1 MLIQYRT
8 SMAYLS
14 VIQLVSAFFLIL
26 GILLQARG
34 SGLSS
39 AFGGEGNIYRTK
51 RGVEKILFIAT
62 IVFAFIFFGSAI
74 AALALR

>member
-1 MLIQYRT
+1 
-8 SMAYLS
+8 MAYLS

-74 AALALR
+74 ATLALR

>member
-1 MLIQYRT
+1 
-8 SMAYLS
+8 MAYLS
-14 VIQLVSAFFLIL
+14 AIQLISAVFLTI

-51 RGVEKILFIAT
+51 RGVEKMLFIAT
-62 IVFAFIFFGSAI
+62 IAFAFIFFGSAI
-74 AALALR
+74 TSLVLR

>member
-1 MLIQYRT
+1 
-8 SMAYLS
+8 MAYLS
-14 VIQLVSAFFLIL
+14 AIQFVSAVFLMI

-34 SGLSS
+34 SGLSGV
-39 AFGGEGNIYRTK
+39 FGGEGNLYRTK

-74 AALALR
+74 AALILR